1 MCKLIVFLTIPVTFA
16 LPQGEDQVCLLSLR
30 AQLSQRQ
37 SLFKSQRAALASQ
50 HEESIEWSKSNAEL
64 KRQLIAVSSTGAQ
77 EQMDSSHKEAD
88 NVVADNADGAPP
100 SVSDS
105 GVRLTTDTEEID
117 DFILDQMVSKDTCT
131 SKMME
136 AKRTIDG
143 VAAKV
148 VQLSDEIEAEQSI
161 INSNKMVVDN
171 AIEQLEESEA
181 QEEADLAACQK
192 TYEEQWAA
200 LDGKRNEIVELEQIA
215 NPSVRSAIA
224 HDMDVEAYVDKHI
237 RAMES
242 RFRNTSMEAM
252 SGIEIT
258 AENCKKVVDFLNK
271 QSPAD
276 ETEKAGIKYSVIDC
290 TAARQRLQDEF
301 TEAYIEI
308 TKLITDGEKAAND
321 EKERCDLT
329 AKNEED
335 ERSSQLNLQI
345 ARCTADI
352 TAAKDTIHE
361 LEPLLNNGR
370 DETAA
375 LEKYLEK
382 TLSRMCQE
390 DENVTEHLKAVRRL
404 IMSLEKCPGRND
416 FKLMIPGQHQANKA
430 VQR

>member
-1 MCKLIVFLTIPVTFA
+1 MCKFILFLTIPTTFA
-16 LPQGEDQVCLLSLR
+16 LPQGEDEVCLLSLR

-37 SLFKSQRAALASQ
+37 SLFKSQRASLASE
-50 HEESIEWSKSNAEL
+50 HEESMQWSKSNAEL
-64 KRQLIAVSSTGAQ
+64 KRQLVAVSSTGAQ
-77 EQMDSSHKEAD
+77 EQLDSSTKEAD
-88 NVVADNADGAPP
+88 GAVEDSADGAPP
-100 SVSDS
+100 TVSDS

-117 DFILDQMVSKDTCT
+117 SFIFDQMASKDTCT

-143 VAAKV
+143 IAAKV

-171 AIEQLEESEA
+171 AIEQLEASEA

-215 NPSVRSAIA
+215 NPSVRSSIA

-252 SGIEIT
+252 SEIQIT
-258 AENCKKVVDFLNK
+258 EENCKRVVDFLN
-271 QSPAD
+271 QRGPTD
-276 ETEKAGIKYSVIDC
+276 EVEKAGIKYSVIDC
-290 TAARQRLQDEF
+290 TGARQRLQDEF

-308 TKLITDGEKAAND
+308 TKLITDGEKAATE

-329 AKNEED
+329 ARNDED

-361 LEPLLNNGR
+361 LEPLLNNGH
-370 DETAA
+370 DETKAM
-375 LEKYLEK
+375 EKYLEK
-382 TLSRMCQE
+382 TLSRMCKE
-390 DENVTEHLKAVRRL
+390 DENVTGHLKAVRRL

-416 FKLMIPGQHQANKA
+416 FKLMIPGQHKENQKLK
-430 VQR
+430 R

>member
-1 MCKLIVFLTIPVTFA
+1 MHMVEA
-16 LPQGEDQVCLLSLR
+16 GQ
-30 AQLSQRQ
+30 
-37 SLFKSQRAALASQ
+37 
-50 HEESIEWSKSNAEL
+50 WSKSNAEL
-64 KRQLIAVSSTGAQ
+64 KHQLKLMAVSSAGAQ
-77 EQMDSSHKEAD
+77 EQMDSSGKETDGAEVD
-88 NVVADNADGAPP
+88 SADGAPP
-100 SVSDS
+100 TVSDS
-105 GVRLTTDTEEID
+105 GVRITTDTEEID
-117 DFILDQMVSKDTCT
+117 DFILDQMSSVDTCT

-136 AKRTIDG
+136 AKRSLDG

-161 INSNKMVVDN
+161 INSQKMVVDN
-171 AIEQLEESEA
+171 AITQLEESEA

-192 TYEEQWAA
+192 TFEEQWAA

-215 NPSVRSAIA
+215 RPSVRSSIA
-224 HDMDVEAYVDKHI
+224 HDMDVEAYVNKHI
-237 RAMES
+237 DKMEA

-252 SGIEIT
+252 SEIQIT
-258 AENCKKVVDFLNK
+258 EKYCKRVVDFLN
-271 QSPAD
+271 QNQP
-276 ETEKAGIKYSVIDC
+276 EEKAGIKYSVVDC

-308 TKLITDGEKAAND
+308 TKLITDGEAAATS

-329 AKNEED
+329 AKNDED

-361 LEPLLNNGR
+361 LEPLLNNGK
-370 DETAA
+370 DETEAM
-375 LEKYLEK
+375 EKYLEK
-382 TLSRMCQE
+382 TLRKMCKE

-416 FKLMIPGQHQANKA
+416 FKLMIPGQHKEGEKLK
-430 VQR
+430 R

>member
-1 MCKLIVFLTIPVTFA
+1 
-16 LPQGEDQVCLLSLR
+16 
-30 AQLSQRQ
+30 
-37 SLFKSQRAALASQ
+37 
-50 HEESIEWSKSNAEL
+50 
-64 KRQLIAVSSTGAQ
+64 
-77 EQMDSSHKEAD
+77 MDSLNKEAGSVESD
-88 NVVADNADGAPP
+88 SADGAPP

-105 GVRLTTDTEEID
+105 GVRLTTDTGEID

-161 INSNKMVVDN
+161 INSNKMIVDN
-171 AIEQLEESEA
+171 AIDSLEASEA
-181 QEEADLAACQK
+181 REVEDLAACQK
-192 TYEEQWAA
+192 TFEEQWAA

-215 NPSVRSAIA
+215 NPSVRSSIA
-224 HDMDVEAYVDKHI
+224 HDMDVEAYVNKHI

-252 SGIEIT
+252 SAIAIT
-258 AENCKKVVDFLNK
+258 EENCKKVVNFLN
-271 QSPAD
+271 QRQPD
-276 ETEKAGIKYSVIDC
+276 VEEKAGIKYSVIDC

-361 LEPLLNNGR
+361 LEPLLNNGH

-375 LEKYLEK
+375 MEKYLEK
-382 TLSRMCQE
+382 TLSKMCKE
-390 DENVTEHLKAVRRL
+390 DDNVTEHLKAVRRL

-416 FKLMIPGQHQANKA
+416 FKLMIPGQHKENEALK
-430 VQR
+430 R